1 MNTPSPSRTS
11 RTVPDRWL
19 PALAGVLAVF
29 SVLATSAS
37 PGVFWGE
44 FLLGTGTADTW
55 GHAWGYGWAADALSS
70 GRLPFYG
77 APVDHPG
84 DQRWWIIDFPVA
96 VFLTPWT
103 ALFGSGASYNL
114 AMVLHLGV
122 GAGALA
128 ALCRRRGGTAAISV
142 AVGVLAAHSPFV
154 RGVITSGIPEA
165 LGVLVAPLL
174 VLWLD
179 DALRTGRWRSLVGAV
194 ITACI
199 LVLDGVYGAL
209 AGALAAAAATR
220 RRRAGSPALE
230 SMTVLDNRS
239 RGVRV
244 SQPFKGLVSAASGG
258 ATYKRY
264 EKAFA
269 RAPFDLR
276 VILSGKPINKPL
288 WHQDLYQPWVHE
300 LIRGGEEISRTPK
313 NMPILENGPEF

>member
-209 AGALAAAAATR
+209 AGALAAAAATVV
-220 RRRAGSPALE
+220 AVVQS
-230 SMTVLDNRS
+230 S
-239 RGVRV
+239 
-244 SQPFKGLVSAASGG
+244 
-258 ATYKRY
+258 
-264 EKAFA
+264 
-269 RAPFDLR
+269 
-276 VILSGKPINKPL
+276 
-288 WHQDLYQPWVHE
+288 
-300 LIRGGEEISRTPK
+300 
-313 NMPILENGPEF
+313 